1 MRRCKR
7 ILTLLI
13 AVTFVT
19 AAVPCTASAEQAVNV
34 NMIISV
40 AGSIEAAC
48 KA

>member
-19 AAVPCTASAEQAVNV
+19 AAVPCTASAAQAVNV
-34 NMIISV
+34 ALAEVPST
-40 AGSIEAAC
+40 EC
-48 KA
+48 EEQ